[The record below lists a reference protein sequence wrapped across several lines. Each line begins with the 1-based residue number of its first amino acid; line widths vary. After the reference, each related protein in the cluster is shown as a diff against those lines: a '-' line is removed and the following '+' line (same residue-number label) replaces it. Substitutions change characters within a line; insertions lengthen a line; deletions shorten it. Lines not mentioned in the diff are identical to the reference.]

1 MPPSKVTCRPVI
13 LRSVPWAFG
22 PPKVMKIATDRASL
36 KRRGLTCDFRESEA
50 TMNLLVKLEEKQM
63 LRFAQH
69 DRQGALISNWWSK
82 ARVTLRR

>member
-1 MPPSKVTCRPVI
+1 
-13 LRSVPWAFG
+13 
-22 PPKVMKIATDRASL
+22 
-36 KRRGLTCDFRESEA
+36 
-50 TMNLLVKLEEKQM
+50 MNLLVKLEEKQM